1 MSWYDDEI
9 KRLKSEQS
17 REKQLEEFQKGATTI
32 RDVYQSFIDV
42 GFTEEQAYELL
53 TIQLT
58 R

>member
-17 REKQLEEFQKGATTI
+17 REKQLEELRTGATTI
-32 RDVYQSFIDV
+32 RDVYQSFIDA

-53 TIQLT
+53 TIQLSK
-58 R
+58 

>member
-17 REKQLEEFQKGATTI
+17 REKQLEELQKGATTL

-42 GFTEEQAYELL
+42 GFTEEQAYDIL
-53 TIQLT
+53 TIQLSK
-58 R
+58 